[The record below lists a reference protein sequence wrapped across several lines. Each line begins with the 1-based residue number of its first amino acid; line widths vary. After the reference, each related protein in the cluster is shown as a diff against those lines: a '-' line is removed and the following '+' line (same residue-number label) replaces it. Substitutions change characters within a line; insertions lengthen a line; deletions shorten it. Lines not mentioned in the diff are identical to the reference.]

1 MKLTVLEQISK
12 LVEECKSIYNEYIIS
27 EKRGFKG
34 KLPEL
39 RKKLGEIKELVTK
52 AKKETMIKTKQ

>member
-1 MKLTVLEQISK
+1 MKLEILEQISR
-12 LVEECKSIYNEYIIS
+12 LVEECKNIYNEYIIT

-39 RKKLGEIKELVTK
+39 RKKLGQIKELITK
-52 AKKETMIKTKQ
+52 AKKETMIKKQ

>member
-1 MKLTVLEQISK
+1 MKLATLEKIFEDISD
-12 LVEECKSIYNEYIIS
+12 CKQLYDEFIVG

-39 RKKLGEIKELVTK
+39 RKKLGEIKDLITK
-52 AKKETMIKTKQ
+52 AKKETMPKF

>member
-1 MKLTVLEQISK
+1 MKLEVLEQVMR
-12 LVEECKSIYNEYIIS
+12 LMEECKSLYNEYIIT

-39 RKKLGEIKELVTK
+39 RKKLGEIKELITK
-52 AKKETMIKTKQ
+52 SKKETMLKK

>member
-1 MKLTVLEQISK
+1 MKLAVLEQISK
-12 LVEECKSIYNEYIIS
+12 LIDECKSLYGEYIIT

-39 RKKLGEIKELVTK
+39 RKKLSEIKELITH
-52 AKKETMIKTKQ
+52 AKKETMIKK

>member
-1 MKLTVLEQISK
+1 MKLEILEQIFK
-12 LVEECKSIYNEYIIS
+12 EIQECEATYSEFIIS

-39 RKKLGEIKELVTK
+39 RKKLGEIKDLISK
-52 AKKETMIKTKQ
+52 AKKETMLKK

>member
-1 MKLTVLEQISK
+1 MKLATLEQIFESIN
-12 LVEECKSIYNEYIIS
+12 ECKNVYEEYIIC

-39 RKKLGEIKELVTK
+39 RKKLSEIKVLITK
-52 AKKETMIKTKQ
+52 AKKETMPKN

>member
-1 MKLTVLEQISK
+1 MKLETLEQVGQ
-12 LVEECKSIYNEYIIS
+12 LLEDCKKIYNEYILI

-39 RKKLGEIKELVTK
+39 RKKLGEIKELITK
-52 AKKETMIKTKQ
+52 AKKETMIKK